1 MTVPII
7 KTWMLSDAQALADEL
22 PYTFHKPSPEVVSK
36 LKPKNQAK
44 LIFSFDSDDP
54 EAPSA
59 ERMWVDIKSI
69 ENGVFT
75 GSLDNEPEYI
85 KGLKYL
91 DHVEFRECHIIDT
104 DLDDPVPSRVEKYI
118 KRCFA
123 TKKVL
128 YDGAKVGYLYKEKP
142 VYDDDSGWR
151 FLAGDE
157 ADEYMDS
164 GENSSY
170 VSVGAVLRE
179 DDSFIRLLD
188 REEGVAFLR
197 EENGEFIELDD

>member
-1 MTVPII
+1 MTALNK
-7 KTWMLSDAQALADEL
+7 KTWALSDAQALADEF
-22 PYTFHKPSPEVVSK
+22 PYTFHKPSPEVVSS
-36 LKPKNQAK
+36 LNPKNQVK

-54 EAPSA
+54 EVPSA

-85 KGLKYL
+85 KDLKYQ
-91 DHVEFRECHIIDT
+91 DNVEFRECHIIDT

-118 KRCFA
+118 KRCFV

-128 YDGAKVGYLYKEKP
+128 YDGAKVGYLYKEEP
-142 VYDDDSGWR
+142 DYDDDSGWR

-157 ADEYMDS
+157 TDEYMDS
-164 GENSSY
+164 GDNSAY

-179 DDSFIRLLD
+179 DDSFVHLLD